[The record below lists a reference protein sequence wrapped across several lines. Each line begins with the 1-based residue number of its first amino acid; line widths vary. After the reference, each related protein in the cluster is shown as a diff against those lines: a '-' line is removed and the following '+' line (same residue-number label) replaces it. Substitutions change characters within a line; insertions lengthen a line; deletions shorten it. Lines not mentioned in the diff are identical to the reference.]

1 MEEFQDIPTS
11 DPHSEIMQD
20 LSDLELALKHV
31 RRNRDIKEEI
41 NILNEIGNL
50 HCKMGNFDIGLGY
63 FFESLQSAL
72 GMEKKDLES
81 ITRFYIAMA
90 YIKTDNLPAAEFE
103 LEQAIDYFEASE
115 HPQVEIVRSKL
126 KEVRSKT

>member
-1 MEEFQDIPTS
+1 MEDFQDIPISEPQS
-11 DPHSEIMQD
+11 DMKQD

-31 RRNRDIKEEI
+31 RRNRDTKEEI

-50 HCKMGNFDIGLGY
+50 HCLEGNYDIGLGY
-63 FFESLQSAL
+63 FFEALQSAL
-72 GMEKKDLES
+72 GMERKELES

-115 HPQVEIVRSKL
+115 HPQLEIVRSKL

>member
-1 MEEFQDIPTS
+1 MEEFQDISTGDPQS
-11 DPHSEIMQD
+11 DMKQD

-31 RRNRDIKEEI
+31 RRNRDTKEEI
-41 NILNEIGNL
+41 NILNEIGNI
-50 HCKMGNFDIGLGY
+50 HCQAGNYDEGMGYY
-63 FFESLQSAL
+63 FEALQSAL

-103 LEQAIDYFEASE
+103 LEQAIDYFEASD

>member
-1 MEEFQDIPTS
+1 MEDFQDIPISEPQS
-11 DPHSEIMQD
+11 DLKQD

-31 RRNRDIKEEI
+31 RRNRDTNEEI

-50 HCKMGNFDIGLGY
+50 HCQMGNYDEGMGY
-63 FFESLQSAL
+63 YFEALQSAL
-72 GMEKKDLES
+72 GMERKELES

-115 HPQVEIVRSKL
+115 HPQLEIVRSKL